1 MTCQQPSS
9 LTMLLRIAA
18 TAGLALSLGACGNLS
33 RLGDIGSAPH
43 LSKIDNPTE
52 ARDYRPVSL
61 PMPAP
66 EVTPRHANS
75 LWRPG
80 ARQFF
85 KDPRATKVGDI
96 LTVNIN
102 IQERAQLQNNTSTS
116 RDNSETQGLPN
127 FLGLE
132 AARDPAAGAIGGVLT
147 GQGVPSAMNKA
158 FRNIDPS
165 NMVTM
170 NSTSQVQGQGQVNRQ
185 EQITLVVAALV
196 TQVLP
201 NGNLVVQGRQ
211 EVRVNN
217 EVRELMIQGIVR
229 PEDITATNT
238 VVHTQMAEA
247 RIAYGGRGQLTDVQQ
262 GRWGQQ
268 IYDIIFPF

>member
-1 MTCQQPSS
+1 MTRTYTPS
-9 LTMLLRIAA
+9 LTSALRIAV
-18 TAGLALSLGACGNLS
+18 TAGLAITLGACGNLS
-33 RLGDIGSAPH
+33 RLGDIGSAPSM
-43 LSKIDNPTE
+43 SKIDNPTE
-52 ARDYRPVSL
+52 ARDYRPISL
-61 PMPAP
+61 PMPLP

-85 KDPRATKVGDI
+85 KDPRATRVGDI

-102 IQERAQLQNNTSTS
+102 IQERASLQNDTTTS

-127 FLGLE
+127 FLGWE
-132 AARDPAAGAIGGVLT
+132 AARDGAGGVLT
-147 GQGVPSAMNKA
+147 GVGSPSALNKI
-158 FRNIDPS
+158 FRNVDPA

-170 NSTSQVQGQGQVNRQ
+170 NSASEVQGKGQVTRQ
-185 EQITLVVAALV
+185 EQITMNVAALV

-217 EVRELMIQGIVR
+217 EVRELLIQGIVR

-238 VVHTQMAEA
+238 VAHTQMAEA
-247 RIAYGGRGQLTDVQQ
+247 RISYGGRGQLTDVQQ